1 MVATAGWAAER
12 GGDGDEVDTVGQ
24 LAARYLAA
32 VRDHQPEGPY
42 RLAGWSMGG
51 VAAYEM
57 ARQLV
62 EQGETVEA
70 LALIDTLAPALLA
83 GEADPGG
90 TGMVALF
97 AASLAWAHGLD
108 VPSVDFTG
116 LDEDGALALVMSLGR
131 EAGLL
136 PPSVEL
142 AELRRLFDRF
152 RANHYA
158 LYTYEPDPYPGDLIL
173 LRALQR
179 MGEEEEDPQRGWG
192 GLVQGELRI
201 WDLPGNH
208 YTLLREEVGALAEKL
223 RGVLAG

>member
-1 MVATAGWAAER
+1 MVP
-12 GGDGDEVDTVGQ
+12 DE
-24 LAARYLAA
+24 LAALRE
-32 VRDHQPEGPY
+32 HQPQGPY

-62 EQGETVEA
+62 EQGETVDV

-97 AASLAWAHGLD
+97 AAGLAWAHGLD

-142 AELRRLFDRF
+142 AELRRLFVRF

-158 LYTYEPDPYPGDLIL
+158 LYTYEPAPYNGDLIL
-173 LRALQR
+173 FRASVR

-208 YTLLREEVGALAEKL
+208 YTLLREEVGALAERL
-223 RGVLAG
+223 RAVL

>member
-1 MVATAGWAAER
+1 
-12 GGDGDEVDTVGQ
+12 
-24 LAARYLAA
+24 
-32 VRDHQPEGPY
+32 
-42 RLAGWSMGG
+42 
-51 VAAYEM
+51 
-57 ARQLV
+57 
-62 EQGETVEA
+62 
-70 LALIDTLAPALLA
+70 
-83 GEADPGG
+83 
-90 TGMVALF
+90 MVALF
-97 AASLAWAHGLD
+97 AAGLAWAHGLD

-142 AELRRLFDRF
+142 AELRRLFVRF

-158 LYTYEPDPYPGDLIL
+158 LYTYEPDPYNGDLIL
-173 LRALQR
+173 FRASVR

-208 YTLLREEVGALAEKL
+208 YTLLREEVEALAERL
-223 RGVLAG
+223 RAVL